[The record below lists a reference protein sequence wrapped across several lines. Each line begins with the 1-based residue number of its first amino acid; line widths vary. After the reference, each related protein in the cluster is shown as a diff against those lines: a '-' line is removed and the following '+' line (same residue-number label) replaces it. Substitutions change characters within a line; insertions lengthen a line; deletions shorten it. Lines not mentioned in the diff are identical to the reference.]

1 MQWGALKTAVASWAN
16 RNDLTAQMGVFLLLA
31 EERIYNGDPVNSIE
45 PLRCAE
51 MIATASLTPAS
62 GVLTMPDGYLELLR
76 LRDAAARVVLT
87 PVSEDKLGDIEGF
100 GAGSPFRF
108 AVRGGKVIVAP
119 GATSTSALEAVYYGK
134 LTTPSA
140 DGDENAIMAR
150 YPSIYLHALLIEAA
164 GYLADDEMQARAT
177 RAYVSAMAGAQAAD
191 KRAEAG
197 GLSALTIRSDTWG
210 QV

>member
-16 RNDLTAQMGVFLLLA
+16 RNDLSAQMGTFLLLA
-31 EERIYNGDPVNSIE
+31 EERIYSGDPVNNIE

-51 MIATASLTPAS
+51 MVATASLTPVS
-62 GVLTMPDGYLELLR
+62 GVITMPSGYLELLR
-76 LRDAAARVVLT
+76 LRDAASRVVMT
-87 PVSEDKLGDIEGF
+87 PVSEDKIGDIEGF
-100 GAGSPFRF
+100 TAGAPFRF

-119 GATSTSALEAVYYGK
+119 GAASVGPLEVVYYGK
-134 LTTPSA
+134 LATAAA
-140 DGDENAIMAR
+140 DGDENAIMSR
-150 YPSIYLHALLIEAA
+150 YPSVYLHAMLIEVA
-164 GYLADDEMQARAT
+164 GFLADDEMQARAM

-197 GLSALTIRSDTWG
+197 GLSALAIRSDAWG